1 MLEIIGSGGMKTNF
15 VKQDTTSTYVIDRDG
30 ESWLF
35 EDGYSFT
42 SSSGAAINSYF
53 QHNVEIILE
62 GHAETTSGDGFGAI
76 DALGADAM
84 IIVTE
89 TGTIKAGH
97 TGIALH
103 GTDSEIDNRGRIE
116 GVLNGV
122 YATGDGFYLSNMGTI
137 EGGHTGVSMSGAQSA
152 LTNHDV
158 ATISGSV
165 VMAGSAGETMWFNN
179 YGKVSATNA
188 VIGGD
193 SDDII
198 HNTGSLGGF
207 VSLGAGND
215 VLDTRWGS
223 LWIARAAGGE
233 GDDTLIV
240 SDGRYLLTEAV
251 GGGNDTVK
259 STVTY
264 ALSANVE
271 TLLLLGRADIDG
283 KGSDEDNR
291 LVGNRGDNVLLG
303 LDGDDVLDGGRGN
316 DVLTG
321 GEGRDTFVFR
331 TGGDMD
337 VITDFTHGEDTI
349 DVTGWQKIDSFDALM
364 ARAEDHGG
372 DVWIRAG
379 RDMLVIEGQS
389 KADLHADD
397 FAF

>member
-1 MLEIIGSGGMKTNF
+1 MKTNF
-15 VKQDTTSTYVIDRDG
+15 VKQDTTSTFVINRGG

-35 EDGYSFT
+35 EDGLAFSAAH
-42 SSSGAAINSYF
+42 GAAINSF
-53 QHNVEIILE
+53 HNSNVEIILE
-62 GHAETTSGDGFGAI
+62 GHAETTSGDSFGAI
-76 DALGADAM
+76 DALGDDAM

-89 TGTIKAGH
+89 TGSIKAGH

-103 GTDSEIDNRGRIE
+103 GAHSEIDNRGRIE

-122 YATGDGFYLSNMGTI
+122 YSTGDGFYLSNMGYI
-137 EGGHTGVSMSGAQSA
+137 QGGRTGVYMSGAESA
-152 LTNHDV
+152 LTNHEI
-158 ATISGSV
+158 AEIRGSV

-179 YGKVSATNA
+179 YGKVAATNV

-193 SDDII
+193 SNDII
-198 HNTGSLGGF
+198 YNTGSLGGF

-223 LWIARAAGGE
+223 LWIARVAGGE

-240 SDGRYLLTEAV
+240 SDGRYLLNETV
-251 GGGNDTVK
+251 NGGNDTVK

-271 TLLLLGRADIDG
+271 TLVLLGRADIDG

-303 LDGDDVLDGGRGN
+303 LDGDDVIGGGRGN

-321 GEGRDTFVFR
+321 GEGKDIFVFR
-331 TGGDMD
+331 TGSGMD
-337 VITDFTHGEDTI
+337 GISDFTHGDDTI
-349 DVTGWQKIDSFDALM
+349 DVSGWRKVDSFDALM
-364 ARAEDHGG
+364 ARAEDQAG
-372 DVWIRAG
+372 DVWIWVGA
-379 RDMLVIEGQS
+379 DMLVIEGQT

>member
-1 MLEIIGSGGMKTNF
+1 MKTNF
-15 VKQDTTSTYVIDRDG
+15 IKQDTTSTFVINRGG

-35 EDGYSFT
+35 EDGFT
-42 SSSGAAINSYF
+42 FSAAHGAAINSFYTR
-53 QHNVEIILE
+53 NVEIILE
-62 GHAETTSGDGFGAI
+62 GHAETTSGDSFGAI
-76 DALGADAM
+76 DALGDEAM

-89 TGTIKAGH
+89 TGSIKAGH

-103 GTDSEIDNRGRIE
+103 GAYAEIDNRGRIE

-122 YATGDGFYLSNMGTI
+122 YSTGDGFYLSNMGYI
-137 EGGHTGVSMSGAQSA
+137 QGGRTGVYMSGAESA
-152 LTNHDV
+152 LTNHEI
-158 ATISGSV
+158 AEIRGSV

-179 YGKVSATNA
+179 YGKVAAVNV

-193 SDDII
+193 SNDII

-223 LWIARAAGGE
+223 LWIARVAGGE

-240 SDGRYLLTEAV
+240 SDGRYLLNETV
-251 GGGNDTVK
+251 NGGNDTVK

-271 TLLLLGRADIDG
+271 TLVLLGRADIDG

-303 LDGDDVLDGGRGN
+303 LNGDDIIDGGRGN

-321 GEGRDTFVFR
+321 GEGTDTFVFR
-331 TGGDMD
+331 TGSGMD
-337 VITDFTHGEDTI
+337 GISDFTHGEDTI
-349 DVTGWQKIDSFDALM
+349 DVSGWRRIDSFDALM
-364 ARAEDHGG
+364 ARAEDHAG
-372 DVWIRAG
+372 DVWIRVG
-379 RDMLVIEGQS
+379 SDMLVIEGQT

-397 FAF
+397 FTF

>member
-1 MLEIIGSGGMKTNF
+1 MKTNF
-15 VKQDTTSTYVIDRDG
+15 VKQDTTSTFVINRSG

-35 EDGYSFT
+35 EDGHSFA
-42 SSSGAAINSYF
+42 SASGAAINSYH
-53 QHNVEIILE
+53 QTNVEIILE
-62 GHAETTSGDGFGAI
+62 GHAETTSGDSFGAI
-76 DALGADAM
+76 DALGDMAM

-103 GTDSEIDNRGRIE
+103 GADAEIDNRGGIE
-116 GVLNGV
+116 GSVNGV
-122 YATGDGFYLSNMGTI
+122 YATGDGFYLSNMGYI
-137 EGGHTGVSMSGAQSA
+137 QGGTTGVHMSGAESA

-158 ATISGSV
+158 ATIRGSV
-165 VMAGSAGETMWFNN
+165 EMAGSAGETMWFNN
-179 YGKVSATNA
+179 YGKVAATNV

-193 SDDII
+193 SNDII
-198 HNTGSLGGF
+198 YNTGKLGGF

-215 VLDTRWGS
+215 ILDTRWGS
-223 LWIARAAGGE
+223 LWIARVAGGD

-240 SDGRYLLTEAV
+240 SDGRYLLNETA

-259 STVTY
+259 STVSY

-271 TLLLLGRADIDG
+271 TLVLLGRADIDG
-283 KGSDEDNR
+283 KGSDEGNR
-291 LVGNRGDNVLLG
+291 LVGNRADNVLLG
-303 LDGDDVLDGGRGN
+303 LGGDDTLDGGCGN

-321 GEGRDTFVFR
+321 GEGKDTFVFR

-337 VITDFTHGEDTI
+337 GISDFTHGEDTI
-349 DVTGWQKIDSFDALM
+349 DLSGWRKIDSFDTLM
-364 ARAEDHGG
+364 KRAEDHGC

-379 RDMLVIEGQS
+379 GDMLVIEGQS

-397 FAF
+397 FIF